1 MKGNA
6 TRRKD
11 AEDWSLNRSDLAI
24 LSAVARLHYLTAA
37 QVSRL
42 VFPGCH
48 DEDRYARRR
57 LARLVDA
64 GLLLRLKPLA
74 LPHRGAAPH
83 VFTLAHAGR
92 RLLGLPTGS
101 LRPGEEQSKARN
113 LLFIA
118 HTLATIDVVIAA
130 ELLCRTSPVA
140 MPRLLTERELKAH
153 PTRVE
158 LAGTD
163 GRARS
168 VAVIPDAWF
177 ELAVGTKK
185 PVAIAIE
192 LDRGSEDQKRWRGK
206 VAALAGWALGPYRE
220 AFGNETLTI
229 AVVTPD
235 EARRDQLRVWTA
247 QELDRIGQR
256 ELEIFLFT
264 AVDPVATSPQR
275 FFFRRCWYEPVT
287 PEPVS
292 LLIPPTLS
300 PSHEPSTDP
309 SVSAPMVKEVWRAGG

>member
-11 AEDWSLNRSDLAI
+11 AEDRSLNRSDLAI

-64 GLLLRLKPLA
+64 GLLLRLTPL
-74 LPHRGAAPH
+74 PVSRRGSMPH
-83 VFTLAHAGR
+83 VFTLAKAGR
-92 RLLGLPTGS
+92 QLLGESTYF
-101 LRPGEEQSKARN
+101 RPQEEREKAHN
-113 LLFIA
+113 LLFIV
-118 HTLATIDVVIAA
+118 HTLATIDVLIAA
-130 ELLCRTSPVA
+130 ELLCRTSPVS
-140 MPRLLTERELKAH
+140 MPRLLMERELKAN
-153 PTRVE
+153 PARVE

-220 AFGNETLTI
+220 AFGAETLTI
-229 AVVTPD
+229 AVVTP
-235 EARRDQLRVWTA
+235 EALRRDQLRGWTS
-247 QELDRIGQR
+247 QELSRIDQP
-256 ELEIFLFT
+256 ELAEIFLFT
-264 AVDPVATSPQR
+264 SADPVATAPQR
-275 FFFRRCWYEPVT
+275 FFFGRVWLEPST
-287 PEPVS
+287 AEPVS
-292 LLIPPTLS
+292 LLIP
-300 PSHEPSTDP
+300 
-309 SVSAPMVKEVWRAGG
+309 

>member
-1 MKGNA
+1 MKG
-6 TRRKD
+6 TPPTSKD
-11 AEDWSLNRSDLAI
+11 AEDRSLNRSDLAI
-24 LSAVARLHYLTAA
+24 LAAAARFHYLTAA
-37 QVSRL
+37 QVNRL

-74 LPHRGAAPH
+74 LAHRGAAPH
-83 VFTLAHAGR
+83 VFTLAHVGR
-92 RLLGLPTGS
+92 RLLALPTGY

-113 LLFIA
+113 LPFIE
-118 HTLATIDVVIAA
+118 HTLATIDVLIAA
-130 ELLCRTSPVA
+130 ELLCCTSPVA
-140 MPRLLTERELKAH
+140 MPRLLTERELKVNPA
-153 PTRVE
+153 RVE
-158 LAGTD
+158 LASAD
-163 GRARS
+163 GQSTRS

-206 VAALAGWALGPYRE
+206 VAALAAWALGPYRE

-235 EARRDQLRVWTA
+235 AVRRDQLRTWTS
-247 QELDRIGQR
+247 QELDRIGQP
-256 ELEIFLFT
+256 ELAEIFLFT
-264 AVDPVATSPQR
+264 DADPVATSPQR
-275 FFFRRCWYEPVT
+275 FFVGRVWYEPT
-287 PEPVS
+287 TSEPVS
-292 LLIPPTLS
+292 LLTPPLRAQSVADSTS
-300 PSHEPSTDP
+300 P
-309 SVSAPMVKEVWRAGG
+309 VKEVWRAGP